1 MSAAGRPSGQ
11 PLLIEPVV
19 AWPRQAEAGGDYL
32 VTVDLRGPLPSPDGT
47 PAQWPYSEEEFTFT
61 VTLDGA
67 PHLDCSALGEPNV
80 VLHRFGGTYGPARF
94 RVSAG
99 TDLGPASLWLT
110 VSNQWGV
117 PVRKAELRCEIHAA
131 TAAAAVRT
139 RTATP
144 AQVPGGPTPPH
155 TPWPAPPHQPPVPV
169 RPDPDRQTVTISF
182 AGLDRAWAAW
192 IADRLERRG
201 VRVAPLRR
209 GAPADVPP
217 AALLRDLTLA
227 PGRSLLV
234 LNAPYFG
241 DGTHRHEE
249 WNAALREVVAPDPSR
264 FAAVSVTGATL
275 PSGVSLL
282 APAALHGLR
291 AEEAERRLLE
301 RLGLPSEP
309 VTEDAAE
316 AGIGNGPRFPADA
329 PGVWGAVPRRNTR
342 FTGREAL
349 LDEVH
354 DLLSGAGPGT
364 AMLTLH
370 GMSGVGKTQLAAEYA
385 YRLGPEYDV
394 VWWVNA
400 QDRADCRRQ
409 LAELAPRLGLR
420 TGQEYGERL
429 RAVRDA
435 LRRGEPY
442 SRWLLVL
449 DGADEPEEIEDLVPT
464 GPGHVLVTSRNPEW
478 GRYGSGLLE
487 VPVYT
492 RDESIAF
499 IRRRAPGPTPAE
511 ADRLAEAL
519 GDLPLLLAQTVG
531 WLNDSDRSV
540 DEYLTLLADGDGTE
554 GDARNAAEDF
564 PPAFR
569 TAWSILLAELRETA
583 PESVVLLRLCTF
595 FAPGLVPV
603 HLLRSMPRD
612 GLPDS
617 VAGLLTDPRLWERA
631 VGHLRRHSVVRVEPG
646 PEEPERE
653 NLYVHR
659 VVHQM
664 AHTAMPEEVR
674 RDLVDV
680 VRRAL
685 AGAGRG
691 RPSAPEQWPRYAEI
705 VPHLKYADVLATT
718 DEAVQ
723 TLVLDCL
730 RYLYLSGEYGAGVRL
745 GGHAVRIWRSLLGDQ
760 HPLVWELTHHYAN
773 LLRAAGDFHRTMEI
787 ERAAVRHL
795 SEQRG
800 ERDPDLLRALGGLAA
815 DLRGLGHYAE
825 ALEISQRVHGTYREL
840 LGDQDTRTLN
850 ARNNVGVSL
859 RLLGRYEDALN
870 VDLPTLR
877 ERSRV
882 LGDRHP
888 WTLSSDTM
896 CAVDL
901 RLLGRHEE
909 ALARQDANWRLVRET
924 LGAHH
929 RQTLLAAHNL
939 ALCRYAVGDPD
950 EAAHHVAVALE
961 LGERVL
967 GDGDP
972 LVLMLLA
979 GRSCLARELGDLD
992 LARAL
997 SERVVGRYEETLT
1010 AGHPY
1015 AAGVRAN
1022 HALLLHRAGEHDR
1035 GPALADAALADMDAA
1050 VGHDHP
1056 WTLGCALNA
1065 AVLHGDAGDADRALA
1080 LSRDTVGTAAR
1091 VLGPTHPFTFLAGV
1105 ALAAELRV
1113 RGRRGQADAVHSQ
1126 ALEGLVATLGPQH
1139 PRTLAARAR
1148 RAPFWDFEPQR
1159 T

>member
-47 PAQWPYSEEEFTFT
+47 PAQWPHPEEEFTFT

-131 TAAAAVRT
+131 TGAAGVR
-139 RTATP
+139 A
-144 AQVPGGPTPPH
+144 PGGPTPQNVPRM
-155 TPWPAPPHQPPVPV
+155 PLPRPSPATV
-169 RPDPDRQTVTISF
+169 RPDPDRRSVTISF
-182 AGLDRAWAAW
+182 AGPDRAWAAW
-192 IADRLERRG
+192 IGDRLERRG
-201 VRVAPLRR
+201 VRVVPLRR
-209 GAPADVPP
+209 GSPADVPP

-227 PGRSLLV
+227 PGRALLV

-241 DGTHRHEE
+241 DGTHQHEE
-249 WNAALREVVAPDPSR
+249 WNAVLREVVAPHPAR

-275 PSGVSLL
+275 PSEVSLL

-309 VTEDAAE
+309 VTEEAE
-316 AGIGNGPRFPADA
+316 ARTGPRFPADA

-349 LDEVH
+349 LDEIH
-354 DLLSGAGPGT
+354 DLLSGARPGEG
-364 AMLTLH
+364 MLTLH

-385 YRLGPEYDV
+385 HRLGPEYDV

-400 QDRADCRRQ
+400 QERADCRRQ

-435 LRRGEPY
+435 LRRGEPC

-449 DGADEPEEIEDLVPT
+449 DGADEPEEIEDLVPR
-464 GPGHVLVTSRNPEW
+464 GPGHVLVSSRNPEW

-511 ADRLAEAL
+511 ADRLADAL

-540 DEYLTLLADGDGTE
+540 DEYLALLADGDGTDGE
-554 GDARNAAEDF
+554 ARNVSEDF

-603 HLLRSMPRD
+603 HLVRSMPHD

-617 VAGLLTDPRLWERA
+617 VAGLLSDPRRWDRA
-631 VGHLRRHSVVRVEPG
+631 LGHLRRHSLVRVEPD
-646 PEEPERE
+646 PAEPERE

-664 AHTAMPEEVR
+664 AHQAMPEEIR
-674 RDLVDV
+674 RELVGV

-685 AGAGRG
+685 AAAGRG
-691 RPSAPEQWPRYAEI
+691 RPAAPEQWPRYAEI

-745 GGHAVRIWRSLLGDQ
+745 GGHATRIWRSLLGDQ
-760 HPLVWELTHHYAN
+760 HPLVWELTYHYAN

-850 ARNNVGVSL
+850 ARNNVAVSL
-859 RLLGRYEDALN
+859 RLLGRYEDALS

-877 ERSRV
+877 DRRRL

-888 WTLSSDTM
+888 WTLSSETA

-909 ALARQDANWRLVRET
+909 ALSRQDANWGLVRDT
-924 LGAHH
+924 LGAHN

-939 ALCRYAVGDPD
+939 ALCHYAVGDTD
-950 EAAHHVAVALE
+950 EAAHHVGQALE

-967 GDGDP
+967 GDSDP

-979 GRSCLARELGDLD
+979 GRSCLAREHGDLD

-1015 AAGVRAN
+1015 AAGARAN

-1035 GPALADAALADMDAA
+1035 APALADAALADMDAA
-1050 VGHDHP
+1050 VGRDHP

-1065 AVLHGDAGDADRALA
+1065 AILHGDAGDADRALT
-1080 LSRDTVGTAAR
+1080 LSRDTAGTAAR
-1091 VLGPTHPFTFLAGV
+1091 VLGSTHPFTLFAEV
-1105 ALAAELRV
+1105 AFAAELRV
-1113 RGRRGQADAVHSQ
+1113 RGRRGQSDAVQSQ
-1126 ALEGLVATLGPQH
+1126 ALEGLVAALGPQH
-1139 PRTLAARAR
+1139 PRTLSAGAR

>member
-1 MSAAGRPSGQ
+1 MSAAAGPSGP

-19 AWPRQAEAGGDYL
+19 AWPRRAEAGGDYL
-32 VTVDLRGPLPSPDGT
+32 VTVDLRGPLPAPDGT
-47 PAQWPYSEEEFTFT
+47 PAPWPYAEEEFTFT

-67 PHLDCSALGEPNV
+67 PHFDCSALGAPNL

-99 TDLGPASLWLT
+99 TGLGPASLWLT

-117 PVRKAELRCEIHAA
+117 PVRKAELRCEIREA
-131 TAAAAVRT
+131 TGDAAA
-139 RTATP
+139 P
-144 AQVPGGPTPPH
+144 VPGGP
-155 TPWPAPPHQPPVPV
+155 APPPVPRAP
-169 RPDPDRQTVTISF
+169 RPHRPPAAVAAGPDRQTVTISF

-192 IADRLERRG
+192 IGDRLERRG

-209 GAPADVPP
+209 GSPADVPP

-227 PGRSLLV
+227 PGRALLV
-234 LNAPYFG
+234 LDTPYFG
-241 DGTHRHEE
+241 HGTHAHDE

-264 FAAVSVTGATL
+264 FAAVSVTGAAL
-275 PSGVSLL
+275 PPEVSLL
-282 APAALHGLR
+282 APATLHGVR

-309 VTEDAAE
+309 VAEDAAQ
-316 AGIGNGPRFPADA
+316 AGPRPRFPADA

-354 DLLSGAGPGT
+354 DLLGRPGPGT
-364 AMLTLH
+364 GRLTLH
-370 GMSGVGKTQLAAEYA
+370 GMSGVGKTQLATEYA
-385 YRLGPEYDV
+385 HRLGPEYDV

-400 QDRADCRRQ
+400 QDRAGCRRQ
-409 LAELAPRLGLR
+409 LADLAPRLGLR

-435 LRRGEPY
+435 LHRGEPY

-449 DGADEPEEIEDLVPT
+449 DGADEPEEIEDLVPA

-492 RDESIAF
+492 REESIAF
-499 IRRRAPGPTPAE
+499 LRRRAPGPTRDE
-511 ADRLAEAL
+511 AGRLAEAL
-519 GDLPLLLAQTVG
+519 GDLPLLLAQTAG
-531 WLNDSDRSV
+531 WLGDADRSV
-540 DEYLTLLADGDGTE
+540 DEYLALLADGDGTG
-554 GDARNAAEDF
+554 GDARTVADDF

-569 TAWSILLAELRETA
+569 TAWSILLAELRESA

-603 HLLRSMPRD
+603 HLLRGMPHD

-617 VAGLLTDPRLWERA
+617 VAGLLTDPRLWDRA
-631 VGHLRRHSVVRVEPG
+631 VGHLRRHSVVRVETDPD
-646 PEEPERE
+646 EPEHE

-664 AHTAMPEEVR
+664 AHQAMPEEAR

-685 AGAGRG
+685 AAAGRG

-705 VPHLKYADVLATT
+705 VPHLKYAGVLAST

-745 GGHAVRIWRSLLGDQ
+745 GGHATRIWRALLGDQ
-760 HPLVWELTHHYAN
+760 HPLLWELTHHYAN

-800 ERDPDLLRALGGLAA
+800 ERDPVLLRALGGLAA
-815 DLRGLGHYAE
+815 DLRGLGHYTE
-825 ALEISQRVHGTYREL
+825 ALEISRRVLDGYREL

-850 ARNNVGVSL
+850 AQNNVGASL
-859 RLLGRYEDALN
+859 RLLGRYADALD

-877 ERSRV
+877 ERRRV

-888 WTLSSDTM
+888 WTLGSETT

-901 RLLGRHEE
+901 RLLGRHGE
-909 ALARQDANWRLVRET
+909 ALSRQDANWRLVRET

-939 ALCRYAVGDPD
+939 ALCRYAAGDTD
-950 EAAHHVAVALE
+950 AAAHHAGRALE
-961 LGERVL
+961 RGERVL
-967 GDGDP
+967 GDSDP
-972 LVLMLLA
+972 LVLMLMA
-979 GRSCLARELGDLD
+979 SRSCFAREQGDLD

-997 SERVVGRYEETLT
+997 SERLVGRYEETLT

-1015 AAGVRAN
+1015 AAGARAN
-1022 HALLLHRAGEHDR
+1022 HALLLHRAGADDR
-1035 GPALADAALADMDAA
+1035 AAALADAALADMDAA

-1065 AVLHGDAGDADRALA
+1065 AVLHGNAGEADRALA
-1080 LSRDTVGTAAR
+1080 LSRATAGTAAR
-1091 VLGPTHPFTFLAGV
+1091 VLGAAHPFTLSAEV
-1105 ALAAELRV
+1105 ALACELRV
-1113 RGRRGQADAVHSQ
+1113 RGRRGQADAVERE
-1126 ALEGLVATLGPQH
+1126 ALEGLVAALGPRH
-1139 PRTLAARAR
+1139 PRTLSARAR

>member
-1 MSAAGRPSGQ
+1 MSAAGRPAGQ

-19 AWPRQAEAGGDYL
+19 AWPRQAEAGADYL
-32 VTVDLRGPLPSPDGT
+32 VTVDLRGPLPSADGG
-47 PAQWPYSEEEFTFT
+47 PAQWPHPEEEFTFT

-131 TAAAAVRT
+131 TGAAAA
-139 RTATP
+139 P
-144 AQVPGGPTPPH
+144 ARGGPTPPNVPR
-155 TPWPAPPHQPPVPV
+155 TPLPRPSPATV

-192 IADRLERRG
+192 IGDRLERRG
-201 VRVAPLRR
+201 VRVVPLRR
-209 GAPADVPP
+209 GSPAEVPP

-227 PGRSLLV
+227 PGRALLV
-234 LNAPYFG
+234 LNTPYFG
-241 DGTHRHEE
+241 DGTHSYEE
-249 WNAALREVVAPDPSR
+249 WNAVLREVVAPDPDR

-275 PSGVSLL
+275 PSEVSLL
-282 APAALHGLR
+282 APVALHGLR
-291 AEEAERRLLE
+291 SEEAERHLLE
-301 RLGLPSEP
+301 RLGLPTEP
-309 VTEDAAE
+309 VTEDAE
-316 AGIGNGPRFPADA
+316 AGTGPRFPADA

-349 LDEVH
+349 LDEIH
-354 DLLSGAGPGT
+354 DLLGGARPGT
-364 AMLTLH
+364 GMLTLH

-385 YRLGPEYDV
+385 HRLGPEYDV

-409 LAELAPRLGLR
+409 LADLAPRLGLR

-435 LRRGEPY
+435 LRRGEPC

-464 GPGHVLVTSRNPEW
+464 GPGHVLVSSRNPEW
-478 GRYGSGLLE
+478 SRHGSGLLE

-540 DEYLTLLADGDGTE
+540 DEYLVLLADGDGTE

-569 TAWSILLAELRETA
+569 TAWSILLAELRERA

-603 HLLRSMPRD
+603 HLLRSMPHD

-617 VAGLLTDPRLWERA
+617 VAGLLSDPRRWDRA
-631 VGHLRRHSVVRVEPG
+631 LGHLRRHSLVRVEPD
-646 PEEPERE
+646 PAEPERE

-664 AHTAMPEEVR
+664 ARKAMPEEVR
-674 RDLVDV
+674 RELVDV

-685 AGAGRG
+685 AAAGRG
-691 RPSAPEQWPRYAEI
+691 RPAAPEQWPRYAEI

-718 DEAVQ
+718 EEAVQ

-730 RYLYLSGEYGAGVRL
+730 RYLYLSGEYGPGVRL
-745 GGHAVRIWRSLLGDQ
+745 GGHATRIWRSLLGDQ
-760 HPLVWELTHHYAN
+760 HPLVWELTYHYAN

-825 ALEISQRVHGTYREL
+825 ALDISRRVHGTYREL

-850 ARNNVGVSL
+850 ARNNVAVSL
-859 RLLGRYEDALN
+859 RLLGRYEDALS

-877 ERSRV
+877 ERRRL

-888 WTLSSDTM
+888 WTLSSDTT

-909 ALARQDANWRLVRET
+909 ALSRQDANWRLVRET

-939 ALCRYAVGDPD
+939 ALCHHAVGDTD
-950 EAAHHVAVALE
+950 AAVHHVGRALE
-961 LGERVL
+961 LAERVL
-967 GDGDP
+967 GDSDP

-979 GRSCLARELGDLD
+979 GRSCLAREQGDLGP
-992 LARAL
+992 ARAL

-1015 AAGVRAN
+1015 AAGARAN

-1035 GPALADAALADMDAA
+1035 APALAAAALADMDAA

-1065 AVLHGDAGDADRALA
+1065 AILHGDAGDAERALT
-1080 LSRDTVGTAAR
+1080 LSRDTADTAAR
-1091 VLGPTHPFTFLAGV
+1091 VLGPTHPFTLFAGV
-1105 ALAAELRV
+1105 TLAAGLRV
-1113 RGRRGQADAVHSQ
+1113 RGRRGQADAVQSR
-1126 ALEGLVATLGPQH
+1126 ALEGLVAVLGPQH
-1139 PRTLAARAR
+1139 PRTLSARAR